1 MPSSRGRN
9 TAKGEGTGGG
19 GRAIPAAGNRRDE
32 GVSAIESPVVV
43 AAFIASVGKELADR
57 QQFIMDPAQMP

>member
-9 TAKGEGTGGG
+9 SPKGKGGGG
-19 GRAIPAAGNRRDE
+19 GRAILAAGNGRDE

-43 AAFIASVGKELADR
+43 AALIASVRKELADR
-57 QQFIMDPAQMP
+57 QQFIMDPVQMP